1 MIKILIS
8 GSNGIIGHELINVL
22 KKILC
27 SSNRQSNYRFSK
39 FKVKIL

>member
-22 KKILC
+22 KKKYYVVAIDNQTIG
-27 SSNRQSNYRFSK
+27 SE
-39 FKVKIL
+39 I